1 MKETRSKYI
10 KTLLLP
16 CLGYSTAAGFISALL
31 VTAFKYAAE
40 LTVAASKKIYSLVI
54 SDPIWLPCLILG
66 AAAIG
71 LVASLVLSRS
81 DSSRGGGIPTS
92 VAAIRGLTGF
102 NWILSIVLLPFSALL
117 TFFAGVPL
125 GTEGPAVQ
133 MGTAVGD
140 GVVHIF
146 GGKKHRAWRRY
157 IMTGGAAAGFSMAT
171 GAPITAILFSMEELQ
186 KRFSPLLLTVA
197 SVSVVTSRIT
207 MHLLALVGIGSESL
221 FHIDTLEHLPVKFI
235 YAPLLLGLACGV
247 CAILFTLSYHSI
259 DRLIRK
265 TLKRISPKVKFP
277 LIFALTALIGFFVS
291 EILWSG
297 HSLIDAL
304 LATENIWYILIIA
317 LLLRA
322 LLLMTA
328 NTSGVTGGIFLPTL
342 AFGALI
348 GALLSDGLVAIGAL
362 STDYKA
368 LMIVLG
374 MVAFLGSTS
383 RIPIT
388 AAVFAIEA
396 LGGSNNVMYVILTVT
411 IALMTVEASRLED
424 FTDTVIESKLHA
436 IHKDKEP
443 LTVEVTLTVSADS
456 FAVGKNI
463 ADLLWPA
470 SCTLISTEKREGRK
484 DSDTVADGD
493 KLTVLYKTYDPEAT
507 AEEFEWL
514 VGDQTED
521 IDRIMR
527 PDLKE
532 KSKV

>member
-1 MKETRSKYI
+1 MKETRSKYT
-10 KTLLLP
+10 KTLLFP
-16 CLGYSTAAGFISALL
+16 CLGYSATAGFVSALL

-40 LTVAASKKIYSLVI
+40 LTVDASKKIYSFVI
-54 SDPIWLPCLILG
+54 SNPIWLPCLILG
-66 AAAIG
+66 AGAIG
-71 LVASLVLSRS
+71 LVASLLLSRS
-81 DSSRGGGIPTS
+81 DSCRGGGIPTS

-102 NWILSIVLLPFSALL
+102 NWILSIILLPFSALL

-140 GVVHIF
+140 GVVRVL
-146 GGKKHRAWRRY
+146 GGSKDRAWRRY

-207 MHLLALVGIGSESL
+207 MHLLALLGIGSESL
-221 FHIDTLEHLPVKFI
+221 FQIETFHTLPIKLV
-235 YAPLLLGLACGV
+235 YAPILLGLACGM
-247 CAILFTLSYHSI
+247 ASILFTLSYHEV
-259 DRLIRK
+259 DRLMKRV
-265 TLKRISPKVKFP
+265 LKRLSTKIKFP
-277 LIFALTALIGFFVS
+277 IIFSLTALIGFFVS

-297 HSLIDAL
+297 HSLIDSL
-304 LATENIWYILIIA
+304 LETENIWYILIIT
-317 LLLRA
+317 LLVRA
-322 LLLMTA
+322 LLMMTA
-328 NTSGVTGGIFLPTL
+328 NTAGVTGGIFLPTL

-348 GALLSDGLVAIGAL
+348 GALLSDGLIAIGAL
-362 STDYKA
+362 SADYKA

-388 AAVFAIEA
+388 ASVLAIEA
-396 LGGSNNVMYVILTVT
+396 LGGANNIMFILLTVI
-411 IALMTVEASRLED
+411 IALLTVEASRLED
-424 FTDTVIESKLHA
+424 FTDTVIEAKLHA
-436 IHKDKEP
+436 IHKGKEP
-443 LTVEVTLTVSADS
+443 LTVEVTLTVSGDS

-463 ADLLWPA
+463 KDLLWPA
-470 SCTLISTEKREGRK
+470 SCALISTEKADGRK
-484 DSDTVADGD
+484 DSDTVSVGD
-493 KLTVLYKTYDPEAT
+493 KLTVIYKTYDPEAT

-514 VGDQTED
+514 VGDQPED

-527 PDLKE
+527 PISKE
-532 KSKV
+532 KSII